1 MFDNTDFNFDLDGD
15 GVLDSFASEVD
26 LDGDGIA
33 DMLALDTD
41 GDQISDTFIREMDT
55 NGDGIIDSYQ
65 IGADTNGDGIIDSS
79 VELYD
84 TDGNG
89 IIDQTVNYADLDGD
103 GEVDIVETIFDFNED
118 GAADSAAIDQLADI
132 DGDGVID
139 SVVHGVDYDYD
150 GIIDSYE
157 VFDYDDVMNGEE
169 LNFGSDDFGDDGSGR
184 GMFIDEL
191 ENFDPDNADP
201 DDIIGDPDEAMD
213 EWEFQGD
220 TNRCALYS
228 QKFIIDE
235 MTGED
240 VDIEE
245 IADIAEENGWF
256 TEDDGTNLSDMN
268 QILNH
273 FGIENEMSFG
283 NDLDDLQECLS
294 NGGKAIVSIDADE
307 IWYGEN
313 DDIFI
318 PNDGPNHAVEVIGI
332 DNSDPD
338 NPMIILNDSGNPD
351 GCGEMVP
358 ADVFMDAWEDG
369 GCQMIDVF
377 DV

>member
-1 MFDNTDFNFDLDGD
+1 MLDYTDFNFDLDGD
-15 GVLDSFASEVD
+15 GVLDSFATEAD

-33 DMLALDTD
+33 DSLLID
-41 GDQISDTFIREMDT
+41 S
-55 NGDGIIDSYQ
+55 NGDGTEDSILQ
-65 IGADTNGDGIIDSS
+65 ELDLNSDGITDGYQFGFDS
-79 VELYD
+79 
-84 TDGNG
+84 DGNG
-89 IIDQTVNYADLDGD
+89 TIDTITTLFDSDIDGVIDAMETLYDPDENGIADFA
-103 GEVDIVETIFDFNED
+103 V
-118 GAADSAAIDQLADI
+118 IDQLADT
-132 DGDGVID
+132 DGDLQFDTLI
-139 SVVHGVDYDYD
+139 HGVDSDVD
-150 GIIDSYE
+150 GDIDSYE
-157 VFDYDDVMNGEE
+157 VYDYDDVYNNN
-169 LNFGSDDFGDDGSGR
+169 LNFDTYDIEEDGGR

-191 ENFDPDNADP
+191 ENFDPNQVDP
-201 DDIIGDPDEAMD
+201 GDVIGDPDEAMA
-213 EWEFQGD
+213 EWEYQGD

-240 VDIEE
+240 IDIEE

-256 TEDDGTNLSDMN
+256 SEDGGTPLTDMN

-273 FGIENEMSFG
+273 FGVENEMTFD
-283 NDLDDLQECLS
+283 NDLDDLRECLA

-313 DDIFI
+313 DDIFT
-318 PNDGPNHAVEVIGI
+318 PNDGANHAVEVIGI

-358 ADVFMDAWEDG
+358 ADTFMDAWEDG

-377 DV
+377 NV